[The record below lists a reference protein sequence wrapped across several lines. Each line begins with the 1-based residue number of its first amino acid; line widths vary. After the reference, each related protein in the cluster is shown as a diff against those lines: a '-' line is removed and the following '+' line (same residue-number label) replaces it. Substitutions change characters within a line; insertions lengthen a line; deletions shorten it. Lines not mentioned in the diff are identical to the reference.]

1 MKPLNKSVIAVAVF
15 GALFAGSMNIAN
27 AVDFATDA
35 NGSTQWAENI
45 QGKVDGLSNDDY
57 LNGEAIKAAQTTA
70 TNAEGKADS
79 AISEVSSA
87 LSLAGSAKTDA
98 KTAIDAADTVGQK
111 LTTVGNALQGEINQE
126 KIDRDNADHLIMNTV
141 DNHDV
146 LLSEHETRIAALENQ
161 PTPKYGKD
169 GIDGKNGIDGKDGAT
184 GAQGVQGV
192 AGKDG
197 ADGKNG
203 IDGKAG
209 KDGVDG
215 KNGFNGKDGKNGLNG
230 KDGVNGK
237 NGVTTTITKKEV
249 DTKTINLV
257 KSLNTQT
264 TAQAKDL
271 KAAQQVFAQ
280 AQSSSNAQFKNLKD
294 EVDDNKK
301 EARGGVASAVAIASM
316 PQVEKDQAMMFS
328 AGVGSFKN
336 EQAISVGASF
346 HAGEHT
352 VIKAGISD
360 STNND
365 LAMGAGIGIGF

>member
-15 GALFAGSMNIAN
+15 GALFAGSMNIAY

-45 QGKVDGLSNDDY
+45 QGQVDGLSNDDY

-79 AISEVSSA
+79 AISEASSA
-87 LSLAGSAKTDA
+87 LNLAGSAKTDA
-98 KTAIDAADTVGQK
+98 KTALDAADTVGQK

-126 KIDRDNADHLIMNTV
+126 KIDRDNADHLIMTNV

-146 LLSEHETRIAALENQ
+146 LLSDHETRITALENQ
-161 PTPKYGKD
+161 PTPK
-169 GIDGKNGIDGKDGAT
+169 DGKDGAT

-197 ADGKNG
+197 

-209 KDGVDG
+209 KDGV
-215 KNGFNGKDGKNGLNG
+215 NGKD
-230 KDGVNGK
+230 GK

-257 KSLNTQT
+257 KSLNIQT

-316 PQVEKDQAMMFS
+316 PQVEKEQAMMLS